1 MGEKIWF
8 YTPSGAETVGPVDI
22 DEIANR
28 IADGTIV
35 GETAVWTKAFGN
47 EWKRAD
53 SIYELRFAWKK
64 LESSRV
70 ETVSQIPL
78 AIHSLGEAVHASYRY
93 VCALLFKAR
102 RFSLWISLIF
112 CVWMATATALVN
124 VVDVEAFLEKMAGG
138 SNYLSALVVGLSEG
152 LSKIFIPKIS
162 LQWVFVVVVFSL
174 ITVYVRV
181 KGRLMFVFFAF
192 SPLESLG
199 RAWQKTVGRTRSLL
213 IFYTLLECI
222 VNFTIATCLY
232 HFLYVGGFLDNPSQQ
247 TADKVIAALLN
258 LESAKWLIYGTS
270 IFLVVSFVKS
280 FAFHF
285 VGSFL
290 FGSIARILAVE
301 YVGIF
306 CKVEEHPRGVE
317 NGVGISGTVC
327 FDDGFSDPQN
337 NTAAEGVEVVD
348 PHQVLNQFHQG
359 RVVRLTGIL
368 DDVGDEASGNA
379 LGIFEDLVPCK
390 AVADQY
396 VTVAGEGVGALD
408 IPHKTEGRVRFEQ
421 GVRFFDQFVALAFL
435 RAVGEQTHAG
445 APDPVEVAHER
456 AAHLGKTDQLG
467 GGAVNVGTRIY
478 EAGKPTAFRR
488 KNGGEGRAFAV
499 GGGQIPKGA
508 RQKRARTARVDKSCN
523 ILAFCGGDQRLDQR
537 RLGLGEDGGDGV
549 VVIGDHVGRVDQFH
563 PISVRCHL
571 GEFCFHLGGVPEQD
585 NAEVRVRGEGFA
597 GALYDDV
604 GAFVTTQCVNGDFV
618 YFCCHNFP
626 LIRLR

>member
-93 VCALLFKAR
+93 VCALLFKSR

-124 VVDVEAFLEKMAGG
+124 VVDVEAFWEKMAGG

-285 VGSFL
+285 VEPN
-290 FGSIARILAVE
+290 IA
-301 YVGIF
+301 IF
-306 CKVEEHPRGVE
+306 NVPV
-317 NGVGISGTVC
+317 T
-327 FDDGFSDPQN
+327 
-337 NTAAEGVEVVD
+337 TAFRMA
-348 PHQVLNQFHQG
+348 
-359 RVVRLTGIL
+359 T
-368 DDVGDEASGNA
+368 
-379 LGIFEDLVPCK
+379 
-390 AVADQY
+390 
-396 VTVAGEGVGALD
+396 
-408 IPHKTEGRVRFEQ
+408 
-421 GVRFFDQFVALAFL
+421 LAFAKNSGKFL
-435 RAVGEQTHAG
+435 SYYLFVLVFRLLYSLFVLILLFVTSIIIPLFNLSPSAMIGGLPMFFLVIAG
-445 APDPVEVAHER
+445 RFLLLPADLFFRV
-456 AAHLGKTDQLG
+456 
-467 GGAVNVGTRIY
+467 VGTRFLTP
-478 EAGKPTAFRR
+478 GK
-488 KNGGEGRAFAV
+488 K
-499 GGGQIPKGA
+499 
-508 RQKRARTARVDKSCN
+508 
-523 ILAFCGGDQRLDQR
+523 
-537 RLGLGEDGGDGV
+537 
-549 VVIGDHVGRVDQFH
+549 
-563 PISVRCHL
+563 
-571 GEFCFHLGGVPEQD
+571 
-585 NAEVRVRGEGFA
+585 
-597 GALYDDV
+597 
-604 GAFVTTQCVNGDFV
+604 
-618 YFCCHNFP
+618 
-626 LIRLR
+626 